1 VVYFWRA
8 CCGVLVVVC
17 LLCCACCGV
26 LVVLCRCVLW
36 CSCGVAVPP
45 QVLTWE
51 AALAALG
58 SNMLLGVLYQC
69 KAGRKTKN
77 NLMWFVEQ
85 NDMNGLS
92 HTGESAL

>member
-1 VVYFWRA
+1 VCVVVW
-8 CCGVLVVVC
+8 CGVCGGVCGGVVVC
-17 LLCCACCGV
+17 
-26 LVVLCRCVLW
+26 VVAVCVVVW
-36 CSCGVAVPP
+36 CGVAVPP